1 MISIQ
6 PFTFNQ
12 FQENT
17 FVLFDETK
25 EAIIIDPGCYSTQEK
40 EVLKAFI
47 KQNDLKVVRLIN
59 THCHIDHVLGN
70 KFVKDTYNVKLEAH
84 RIESEQLNQVPLYAP
99 SYGFGGYDA
108 TTVDIF
114 IDEKTDIT
122 FGNSTL
128 KTLFVP
134 GHSPGHL
141 AFYSAEQ
148 KFCVS
153 GDVLFFQSIGRTDLP
168 GGSMEVLRDTIRN
181 IMYKLPEDTKIYC
194 GHGNPTMIAFEKK
207 NNHFIREV

>member
-25 EAIIIDPGCYSTQEK
+25 EAIIIDPGCYSPQEE
-40 EVLKAFI
+40 EVLKSFI
-47 KQNDLKVVRLIN
+47 KQNALKVVRLIN

-84 RIESEQLNQVPLYAP
+84 KIESEQLNQVPLYAP
-99 SYGFGGYDA
+99 SYGFVGYKA
-108 TTVDIF
+108 ATVDVF
-114 IDEKTDIT
+114 IDENTDIT

-148 KFCVS
+148 KFCIN

-168 GGSMEVLRDTIRN
+168 GGDMDTLKNSIQN
-181 IMYKLPEDTKIYC
+181 VMYKLPDDTKIYC

-207 NNHFIREV
+207 NNQFIREA